1 MLSRNQR
8 MPSDPRVSG
17 QNETNNRKATSAL
30 KNPPLQH
37 LWEFFAFSF
46 IAGLAQSLQKQSVD
60 LIIHSIVLYHHVKML
75 VLTVQ
80 RRWGKWKM
88 EERVTDV
95 EQFFLRLQV
104 RGWMNI
110 SGQERSQYSSG
121 RYPPPIF
128 SYTGK
133 KKGLARY
140 SFKNVLYEDA
150 QTERETRFKFEIDWL
165 IDYSSSLHCSAM
177 LVQHKILWYRV
188 NIYIGPV

>member
-17 QNETNNRKATSAL
+17 QNETNNSKSHLCFKKT
-30 KNPPLQH
+30 PLQH

-128 SYTGK
+128 SYTKAWPDTGSNMFCMK
-133 KKGLARY
+133 MHKLKEKLDLNL
-140 SFKNVLYEDA
+140 KL
-150 QTERETRFKFEIDWL
+150 IDWL
-165 IDYSSSLHCSAM
+165 TIPLHCTAVPC
-177 LVQHKILWYRV
+177 LF
-188 NIYIGPV
+188 NIKSCDTG